1 MFYLKYRPQSWA
13 ELDNQ
18 KIRESLGKAVLDNN
32 FSHAYLLLGSR
43 GTGKT
48 TTARLIA
55 KTVNCLDRKKGE
67 EPCNKCD
74 ACKAI
79 TGGNF
84 LDVIEIDAAS
94 NTGVDDIRD
103 LRDKI
108 RLAPAVSPYKIYIID
123 EVHMLSNSA
132 FNALLKTLE
141 EPPSH
146 VIFILA
152 TTDPQKLPETITSR
166 CLIYDFGKAV
176 DPEIKEKLKKIIKK
190 EKIVVTDQTLDVLI
204 KRANGSH
211 RDAQKLLEQYASS
224 GASLDLER
232 PDATNL
238 VNFLLKKEREKAFQ
252 EIYRLVEANEKI
264 EDLIE
269 EMIKQLRDLL
279 LSGNENKED
288 SKNLII
294 RLIEANSLMRDCP
307 LPQLPLELIVVE
319 WCDGSHPEQSEG
331 SHKEKIATL
340 PPVARNDNADSSVL
354 EQWPEI
360 VAATKSHNHSLHA
373 FLKAAKPKSLKDG
386 NLIIEVA
393 YKFHKE
399 KLEEPKN
406 REILEK
412 VIFDIMAK
420 EIKVKFELGVK

>member
-1 MFYLKYRPQSWA
+1 MFYLKYRPQIWA
-13 ELDNQ
+13 DLDNRQ
-18 KIRESLGKAVLDNN
+18 IRETLGKAVLNNN

-55 KTVNCLDRKKGE
+55 KTVNCAKRKKGE

-74 ACKAI
+74 SCKAI
-79 TGGNF
+79 TSGNF

-108 RLAPAVSPYKIYIID
+108 RLAPAISPYKIYIID

-166 CLIYDFGKAV
+166 CLIYNFGKAG
-176 DPEIKEKLKKIIKK
+176 DAEIKEKLKKIVKE
-190 EKIVVTDQTLDVLI
+190 EKIVVTDQTLNVLTQ
-204 KRANGSH
+204 RANGSH
-211 RDAQKLLEQYASS
+211 RDAQKLLEQYAVS
-224 GASLDLER
+224 GANLDLER

-238 VNFLLKKEREKAFQ
+238 VNFLLKKEKNKALA
-252 EIYRLVEANEKI
+252 EISKFVEANEKI
-264 EDLIE
+264 KDLIE
-269 EMIKQLRDLL
+269 EMIKQFRDNLL
-279 LSGNENKED
+279 FGNENKED
-288 SKNLII
+288 IKNLII
-294 RLIEANSLMRDCP
+294 KLIEASTLMRDCP
-307 LPQLPLELIVVE
+307 LPELPLELVVVE
-319 WCDGSHPEQSEG
+319 WCDKPV
-331 SHKEKIATL
+331 IAS
-340 PPVARNDNADSSVL
+340 NDVL
-354 EQWPEI
+354 VEWPEI
-360 VAATKSHNHSLHA
+360 VAATKSYNHSLHA
-373 FLKAAKPKSLKDG
+373 FLKATKPKSLKDG
-386 NLIIEVA
+386 TLIIEVA

-399 KLEEPKN
+399 KLEEKKN
-406 REILEK
+406 LEILEK
-412 VIFDIMAK
+412 VIFDIMKK
-420 EIKVKFELGVK
+420 EIKVKFELARLQR